1 MWNKFNNW
9 HPLPRYGL
17 AAAIM
22 DWRRRTGNRKSV
34 PKLES
39 NELAELAHHSL
50 TQVQYGLLLEARAKG
65 AIADTVTYQPFSDI
79 NRLAPGSNSGQNT
92 ANGFFIAPHI
102 LTSNK
107 PAGIVKELKALQ
119 KALRGKL
126 KTNYELKRS
135 FSPQSAQINAG
146 NKQIGDLK
154 DRLLVAAFTAVGTA
168 TKHKAAAWDYSQ
180 DPKSRKNIG
189 LIPDISFYLP
199 REDRYPLLDY
209 LTMLDRIQDN
219 LGDAYEGKYDPDKKK
234 YLGRPRIYRGNFR
247 NALNNVN
254 FGILQLLAAFSGL
267 IERNETG
274 SPEEVRA
281 LVADL
286 ANRPIMI
293 IGYDFN
299 GQQQFNTHLIE
310 LTANGLLYRALNEV
324 WKIDLV
330 GVEDKKSKDGSR
342 KLINLKRNLDRWL
355 RRFDAPTFRGFLSV
369 RAHYPTIFQPLI
381 HKHFIMQKIS
391 EEIVDSAMA
400 MGKSL
405 NYAAYKAAEDKF
417 ANDEGVTERSVREYK
432 ARVLS
437 SLEGNIRS
445 AKGGNQLLSQVSTI
459 IGRMTSSDLSPDSVS
474 FMRAVTTG
482 EVDFKDAQNLLI
494 AFMRLNQKR
503 KTVDDG
509 NDLESTAPE
518 LVAPQLNLD

>member
-1 MWNKFNNW
+1 MSLSHVQTEILLQAHIDGKVADRV
-9 HPLPRYGL
+9 RYSPFTNIEKLNPGKSNQQS
-17 AAAIM
+17 AA
-22 DWRRRTGNRKSV
+22 
-34 PKLES
+34 
-39 NELAELAHHSL
+39 
-50 TQVQYGLLLEARAKG
+50 YG
-65 AIADTVTYQPFSDI
+65 FF
-79 NRLAPGSNSGQNT
+79 LAPH
-92 ANGFFIAPHI
+92 A
-102 LTSNK
+102 LTDNK
-107 PAGIVKELKALQ
+107 PAGIVKEIRAISK
-119 KALRGKL
+119 KL
-126 KTNYELKRS
+126 NKEPDGNFELKRS
-135 FSPQSAQINAG
+135 FCPHIAKINR
-146 NKQIGDLK
+146 GDLSARNSK
-154 DRLLVAAFTAVGTA
+154 VDILIAAFTAIGTA
-168 TKHKAAAWDYSQ
+168 TKSKAAAWDYSQ

-189 LIPDISFYLP
+189 LIPDIPFYLSDK
-199 REDRYPLLDY
+199 DRYPLLDY
-209 LTMLDRIQDN
+209 LIMLDRIQDN
-219 LGDAYEGKYDPDKKK
+219 LDDAYIGKYNPEKSK
-234 YLGRPRIYRGNFR
+234 YEGRPPIYRGNFR
-247 NALNNVN
+247 HALNNVN

-267 IERNETG
+267 IERNVTG

-342 KLINLKRNLDRWL
+342 RLINLKRNLDRWL

-381 HKHFIMQKIS
+381 HKYFIMQKIS

-482 EVDFKDAQNLLI
+482 EVDFKDAQDLLI
-494 AFMRLNQKR
+494 AFMRLDQKR

-509 NDLESTAPE
+509 DDLESTAPE